1 MLELFEDELVLEL
14 FEDELVLELSVEGLE
29 DEDCELTTLE
39 LLLPPPPPQDTTSS
53 VTAR

>member
-14 FEDELVLELSVEGLE
+14 SDGELE

-39 LLLPPPPPQDTTSS
+39 LLFPPPPPQEITSS
-53 VTAR
+53 VIKKQRSLFNRL